1 MAGMKVNVNSKMD
14 VATAERIDGYAER
27 RGVSRSAATEELV
40 LLGLDADRAAMDSA
54 AIAEAVSACLR
65 EEVARLESGV
75 FGEAAARSEKRIE
88 RELASIERTAKD
100 VNQIRA
106 DASKAAQASLAHLAY
121 SMFMARHDGDHW
133 AGFAP
138 RSTPGAV
145 ADLRPRDLYSGF
157 WNVGGM
163 LKRNPSPAWFQHAFK
178 DLEANVP
185 GCDIERLVGTTRE
198 AWEMACEPPSKDS
211 LRGGVKPKGMWG

>member
-40 LLGLDADRAAMDSA
+40 LLGLDADRVAMDSA

-100 VNQIRA
+100 MNQVRA
-106 DASKAAQASLAHLAY
+106 DASKAAQAALAHLAY
-121 SMFMARHDGDHW
+121 AMFMANHEAAHW
-133 AGFAP
+133 AGMAP
-138 RSTPGAV
+138 APTSEEV
-145 ADLRPRDLYSGF
+145 AGLRVRDLYSGF

-185 GCDIERLVGTTRE
+185 GCDIERLANTTRE
-198 AWEMACEPPSKDS
+198 VWGAACEPPAKDS
-211 LRGGVKPKGMWG
+211 LRGGAKPKGMWD